1 MKTGLTISTVG
12 HLALLVW
19 GLVAFSAKPFEAA
32 PVDSLPVDIV
42 SATEFSQLMAG
53 AKNAPKSDAPK
64 PVVDK
69 IADPKTPKDPT
80 PKVSDKPE
88 ITTASAEKAP
98 PLPEPKPPEAKPV
111 AVANVEQK
119 PEKREKAEPDP
130 KPDPIADAI
139 RRDEAKK
146 PEPPKKQAET
156 PTPPKKPPPPQP
168 RFDANKISALLD
180 KRDPRRESLTGATL
194 NPTAALGAPTGTA
207 MALSQ
212 SELDALRAQIQAC
225 WNPPVGVMDAK
236 GLVVTVRLMLKQD
249 GSLSTEPLVTNRGS
263 NALFQVAA
271 ESALRAIRRCAP
283 YRLPIAK
290 YEVWKDVEV
299 DFDPRDMFRG

>member
-19 GLVAFSAKPFEAA
+19 GLVAFSARPFEAA

-42 SATEFSQLMAG
+42 SASEFSQLMAG
-53 AKNAPKSDAPK
+53 AKNAPKSDTPK

-69 IADPKTPKDPT
+69 IDEPKPPKDPT
-80 PKVSDKPE
+80 PKASDKPE
-88 ITTASAEKAP
+88 ITTASAEKTP
-98 PLPEPKPPEAKPV
+98 PLPE
-111 AVANVEQK
+111 QK
-119 PEKREKAEPDP
+119 PDKREKAESDP
-130 KPDPIADAI
+130 KVDPVADLLKHEA
-139 RRDEAKK
+139 AKK
-146 PEPPKKQAET
+146 PEPPKKAET
-156 PTPPKKPPPPQP
+156 PVPPKKPPPPQP
-168 RFDANKISALLD
+168 RFDANKIAALLD
-180 KRDPRRESLTGATL
+180 KRDPRRETLTGATL
-194 NPTAALGAPTGTA
+194 NQTATLGAPTGTA

-225 WNPPVGVMDAK
+225 WNPPVGVADAK

-249 GSLSTEPLVTNRGS
+249 GSLSAEPLVTNRGS
-263 NALFQVAA
+263 TALFQIAA